1 MKSSKYSS
9 SQKITVAIDCVIFGF
24 DSEKLN
30 LLLFKRKV
38 NPFEGSWS
46 LIGEVLENNL
56 SLDKSASEILHKLTG
71 LENIYLKQLKTY
83 GELNRDPAERV
94 ISIVYFSLIRVDEV
108 RLKEIENTD
117 AKWFAFNELP
127 ELILD
132 HGQMVKDSI
141 SELRNIAK
149 DQPLGFELLPKLF
162 TLPQL
167 QTLYESIYNNKFDS
181 RNFRKKILSLN
192 VLEKTNLKDKSTS
205 RKGAF
210 LFGFKESI
218 LNNSQKNK
226 GIYNT
231 KDVFQF

>member
-1 MKSSKYSS
+1 MNNSNYSS

-38 NPFEGSWS
+38 NPFKGSWS
-46 LIGEVLENNL
+46 LIGEVLENDL
-56 SLDKSASEILHKLTG
+56 SLDESASEILFKLTG

-94 ISIVYFSLIRVDEV
+94 ISIVYFSLIRVDEL
-108 RLKEIENTD
+108 RLKEVKNKD
-117 AKWFAFNELP
+117 AKWFALNDIP

-132 HGQMVKDSI
+132 HSDMVQDSI

-167 QTLYESIYNNKFDS
+167 QTLYESIYNTKFDS

-192 VLEKTNLKDKSTS
+192 VLEKTNLKDKSNS

-210 LFGFKESI
+210 LFGFKEN
-218 LNNSQKNK
+218 LLDDNQKNRDR
-226 GIYNT
+226 YNT

>member
-1 MKSSKYSS
+1 MENSKYTSN
-9 SQKITVAIDCVIFGF
+9 QNITVAIDCVIFGF
-24 DSEKLN
+24 DLKKLN
-30 LLLFKRKV
+30 LLLFKRRV
-38 NPFEGSWS
+38 NPFKGSWS
-46 LIGEVLENNL
+46 LIGEVLENNVSLNQSATDIL
-56 SLDKSASEILHKLTG
+56 SKLTG

-83 GELNRDPAERV
+83 GALNRDPKERV
-94 ISIVYFSLIRVDEV
+94 ISIVYFSLIRVDKLS
-108 RLKEIENTD
+108 LKIVENYD

-127 ELILD
+127 DLILD
-132 HGQMVKDSI
+132 HSEMVKDSI
-141 SELRNIAK
+141 SELRSIAK

-167 QTLYESIYNNKFDS
+167 QTLYECIYNTKFDS

-210 LFGFKESI
+210 LFGFKENVV
-218 LNNSQKNK
+218 NNYQKNEET
-226 GIYNT
+226 YNT

>member
-1 MKSSKYSS
+1 MKNSKYTSN
-9 SQKITVAIDCVIFGF
+9 QNITVAIDCVIFGF
-24 DSEKLN
+24 DLNKLN
-30 LLLFKRKV
+30 LLLFKRRV
-38 NPFEGSWS
+38 NPFKGSWS
-46 LIGEVLENNL
+46 LIGEVLENNVSLNQSATDIL
-56 SLDKSASEILHKLTG
+56 SKLTG

-83 GELNRDPAERV
+83 GALNRDPKERV
-94 ISIVYFSLIRVDEV
+94 ISIVYFSLIRVDKLS
-108 RLKEIENTD
+108 LKIVENYD

-127 ELILD
+127 DLILD
-132 HGQMVKDSI
+132 HSEMVKDSI
-141 SELRNIAK
+141 SELRSIAK

-167 QTLYESIYNNKFDS
+167 QTLYECIYNTKFDS

-210 LFGFKESI
+210 LFGFKENI
-218 LNNSQKNK
+218 VNNYQKNEET
-226 GIYNT
+226 YNT

>member
-1 MKSSKYSS
+1 MENSKYTSN
-9 SQKITVAIDCVIFGF
+9 QNITVAIDCVIFGF
-24 DSEKLN
+24 DLKKLN
-30 LLLFKRKV
+30 LLLFKRRV
-38 NPFEGSWS
+38 NPFKGSWS
-46 LIGEVLENNL
+46 LIGEVLENNVSLNQSATDIL
-56 SLDKSASEILHKLTG
+56 SKLTG

-83 GELNRDPAERV
+83 GALNRDPKERV
-94 ISIVYFSLIRVDEV
+94 ISIVYFSLIRVDKLS
-108 RLKEIENTD
+108 LKIVENYD

-127 ELILD
+127 DLILD
-132 HGQMVKDSI
+132 HSDMVKDSI
-141 SELRNIAK
+141 SELRSIAK

-167 QTLYESIYNNKFDS
+167 QTLYECIYNTKFDS

-210 LFGFKESI
+210 LFGFKENI
-218 LNNSQKNK
+218 VNNYQKNEET
-226 GIYNT
+226 YNT

>member
-1 MKSSKYSS
+1 MKNSKYTSN
-9 SQKITVAIDCVIFGF
+9 QNITVAIDCVIFGF
-24 DSEKLN
+24 DLNKLN
-30 LLLFKRKV
+30 LLLFKRRV
-38 NPFEGSWS
+38 NPFKGSWS
-46 LIGEVLENNL
+46 LIGEVLENNVSLNQSATDIL
-56 SLDKSASEILHKLTG
+56 SKLTG

-83 GELNRDPAERV
+83 GALNRDPKERV
-94 ISIVYFSLIRVDEV
+94 ISIVYFSLIRVDKLS
-108 RLKEIENTD
+108 LKIVENYD

-127 ELILD
+127 DLILD
-132 HGQMVKDSI
+132 HSEMVKDSI
-141 SELRNIAK
+141 SDLRSIAK

-167 QTLYESIYNNKFDS
+167 QTLYECIYNTKFDS

-210 LFGFKESI
+210 LFGFKENI
-218 LNNSQKNK
+218 VNNYQKNEET
-226 GIYNT
+226 YNT

>member
-1 MKSSKYSS
+1 MKSFKYSS

-38 NPFEGSWS
+38 NPFKGSWS

-56 SLDKSASEILHKLTG
+56 SLDKSASEILYKLTG

-117 AKWFAFNELP
+117 AKWFAFNQLP

-132 HGQMVKDSI
+132 HSQMVKDSI

-181 RNFRKKILSLN
+181 RNFRKKILTLN

>member
-1 MKSSKYSS
+1 MENSKYTSN
-9 SQKITVAIDCVIFGF
+9 QNITVAIDCVIFGF
-24 DSEKLN
+24 DLNKLN
-30 LLLFKRKV
+30 LLLFKRRV
-38 NPFEGSWS
+38 NPFKGSWS
-46 LIGEVLENNL
+46 LIGEVLENNVSLNQSATDIL
-56 SLDKSASEILHKLTG
+56 SKLTG

-83 GELNRDPAERV
+83 GALNRDPKERV
-94 ISIVYFSLIRVDEV
+94 ISIVYFSLIRVDEL
-108 RLKEIENTD
+108 RLKEVENNN

-141 SELRNIAK
+141 TELRNIAK

-167 QTLYESIYNNKFDS
+167 QNLYEGIYSTKFDS

-192 VLEKTNLKDKSTS
+192 VLEKTNLKDKSNS
-205 RKGAF
+205 KKGAY
-210 LFGFKESI
+210 LFGFKENI
-218 LNNSQKNK
+218 LNNNQKNK
-226 GIYNT
+226 GTYNT

>member
-1 MKSSKYSS
+1 MGTSKYNK
-9 SQKITVAIDCVIFGF
+9 SQKITVAVDCVIFGF

-38 NPFEGSWS
+38 NPFKGSWS
-46 LIGEVLENNL
+46 LIGEVVENNL
-56 SLDKSASEILHKLTG
+56 SLDKSANEILSKLTG

-108 RLKEIENTD
+108 RLKGVENKD
-117 AKWFAFNELP
+117 AKWFAFNDLP

-132 HGQMVKDSI
+132 HNEMVKDSI

-167 QTLYESIYNNKFDS
+167 QTLYESIYNTKFDS

-192 VLEKTNLKDKSTS
+192 VLEKTNLKDKSNS

-210 LFGFKESI
+210 LFGFKENI
-218 LNNSQKNK
+218 FDNK
-226 GIYNT
+226 QRNKDTYNT

>member
-1 MKSSKYSS
+1 MENSRYSS
-9 SQKITVAIDCVIFGF
+9 NQNITVAIDCVIFGF
-24 DSEKLN
+24 DSKKLN
-30 LLLFKRKV
+30 LLLFKRRV
-38 NPFEGSWS
+38 SPFKGSWS
-46 LIGEVLENNL
+46 LIGEVLENNISLNQSATDIL
-56 SLDKSASEILHKLTG
+56 SKLTG

-83 GELNRDPAERV
+83 GALNRDPQERV
-94 ISIVYFSLIRVDEV
+94 ISIVYFSLIRVDKLS
-108 RLKEIENTD
+108 LKMVENYD

-132 HGQMVKDSI
+132 HSQMVKDSI

-167 QTLYESIYNNKFDS
+167 QTLYECIYNTKFDS

-205 RKGAF
+205 RKGAY
-210 LFGFKESI
+210 LFGFKENV
-218 LNNSQKNK
+218 LNNYQKDE
-226 GIYNT
+226 GTYNT

>member
-1 MKSSKYSS
+1 MKNSKYTSN
-9 SQKITVAIDCVIFGF
+9 QNITVAIDCVIFGF
-24 DSEKLN
+24 DLKKLN
-30 LLLFKRKV
+30 LLLFKRRV
-38 NPFEGSWS
+38 NPFKGSWS
-46 LIGEVLENNL
+46 LIGEVLENNVSLNQSATDIL
-56 SLDKSASEILHKLTG
+56 SKLTG

-83 GELNRDPAERV
+83 GALNRDPKERV
-94 ISIVYFSLIRVDEV
+94 ISIVYFSLIRVDKLS
-108 RLKEIENTD
+108 LKIVENYD

-127 ELILD
+127 DLILD
-132 HGQMVKDSI
+132 HSEMVKDSI
-141 SELRNIAK
+141 SELRSIAK

-167 QTLYESIYNNKFDS
+167 QTLYECIYNTKFDS

-210 LFGFKESI
+210 LFGFKENI
-218 LNNSQKNK
+218 VNNYQKNEET
-226 GIYNT
+226 YNT

>member
-1 MKSSKYSS
+1 MKNSKYTSN
-9 SQKITVAIDCVIFGF
+9 QNITVAIDCVIFGF
-24 DSEKLN
+24 DLKKLN
-30 LLLFKRKV
+30 LLLFKRRV
-38 NPFEGSWS
+38 NPFKGSWS
-46 LIGEVLENNL
+46 LIGEVLENNVSLNQSATDIL
-56 SLDKSASEILHKLTG
+56 SKLTG

-83 GELNRDPAERV
+83 GALNRDPKERV
-94 ISIVYFSLIRVDEV
+94 ISIVYFSLIRVDKLS
-108 RLKEIENTD
+108 LKIVENYD

-127 ELILD
+127 DLILD
-132 HGQMVKDSI
+132 HSDMVKDSI
-141 SELRNIAK
+141 SELRSIAK

-167 QTLYESIYNNKFDS
+167 QTLYECIYNTKFDS

-210 LFGFKESI
+210 LFGFKENI
-218 LNNSQKNK
+218 VNNYQKNEET
-226 GIYNT
+226 YNT

>member
-1 MKSSKYSS
+1 MKISKYTSN
-9 SQKITVAIDCVIFGF
+9 QNITVAIDCVIFGF
-24 DSEKLN
+24 DLKKLN
-30 LLLFKRKV
+30 LLLFKRRV
-38 NPFEGSWS
+38 NPFKGSWS
-46 LIGEVLENNL
+46 LIGEVLENNVSLNQSATDIL
-56 SLDKSASEILHKLTG
+56 SKLTG

-83 GELNRDPAERV
+83 GALNRDPKERV
-94 ISIVYFSLIRVDEV
+94 ISIVYFSLIRVDKLS
-108 RLKEIENTD
+108 LKIVENYD

-127 ELILD
+127 DLILD
-132 HGQMVKDSI
+132 HSDMVKDSI
-141 SELRNIAK
+141 SELRSIAK

-167 QTLYESIYNNKFDS
+167 QTLYECIYNTKFDS

-210 LFGFKESI
+210 LFGFKENI
-218 LNNSQKNK
+218 VNNYQKNEET
-226 GIYNT
+226 YNT

>member
-1 MKSSKYSS
+1 MKDSKYSV

-30 LLLFKRKV
+30 LLLIKRRV
-38 NPFEGSWS
+38 NPFKGSWS
-46 LIGEVLENNL
+46 LVGEVLENDL
-56 SLDKSASEILHKLTG
+56 SLNQSANEILYKLTG
-71 LENIYLKQLKTY
+71 LKNIYLKQLKTY

-108 RLKEIENTD
+108 FKDINSKVDT
-117 AKWFAFNELP
+117 KWFAFNELP

-132 HGQMVKDSI
+132 HSEMVKDSI
-141 SELRNIAK
+141 SELKSIAK

-167 QTLYESIYNNKFDS
+167 QTLYECIYNTKFDS

>member
-1 MKSSKYSS
+1 MKNSKYTSN
-9 SQKITVAIDCVIFGF
+9 QNITVAIDCVIFGF
-24 DSEKLN
+24 DLNKLN
-30 LLLFKRKV
+30 LLLFKRRV
-38 NPFEGSWS
+38 NPFKGSWS
-46 LIGEVLENNL
+46 LIGEVLENNVSLNQSATDIL
-56 SLDKSASEILHKLTG
+56 SKLTG

-83 GELNRDPAERV
+83 GALNRDPKERV
-94 ISIVYFSLIRVDEV
+94 ISIVYFSLIRVDKLN
-108 RLKEIENTD
+108 LKIVENYD

-127 ELILD
+127 DLILD
-132 HGQMVKDSI
+132 HSEMVKDSI
-141 SELRNIAK
+141 SELRSIAK

-167 QTLYESIYNNKFDS
+167 QTLYECIYNTKFDS

-210 LFGFKESI
+210 LFGFKENI
-218 LNNSQKNK
+218 VNNYQKNEET
-226 GIYNT
+226 YNT

>member
-1 MKSSKYSS
+1 MDNSRYISN
-9 SQKITVAIDCVIFGF
+9 QNITVAIDCVIFGF
-24 DSEKLN
+24 DLKKLN
-30 LLLFKRKV
+30 LLLFKRRV
-38 NPFEGSWS
+38 SPFKGSWS
-46 LIGEVLENNL
+46 LIGEVLENNVSLNQSATDIL
-56 SLDKSASEILHKLTG
+56 SKLTG

-83 GELNRDPAERV
+83 GALNRDPQERV
-94 ISIVYFSLIRVDEV
+94 ISIVYFSLIRVDKLS
-108 RLKEIENTD
+108 LKMVENYD

-132 HGQMVKDSI
+132 HSQMVKDSI

-167 QTLYESIYNNKFDS
+167 QTLYECIYNTKFDS

-192 VLEKTNLKDKSTS
+192 ILEKTNLKDKSTS

-210 LFGFKESI
+210 LFGFKENV
-218 LNNSQKNK
+218 LNNNQKDE
-226 GIYNT
+226 GTYNT

>member
-1 MKSSKYSS
+1 MKDSKYSS
-9 SQKITVAIDCVIFGF
+9 NQKITVAIDCVIFGF

-30 LLLFKRKV
+30 LLLIKRRV
-38 NPFEGSWS
+38 NPFKGSWS
-46 LIGEVLENNL
+46 LVGEVLENDL
-56 SLDKSASEILHKLTG
+56 SLNQSANEILYKLTG
-71 LENIYLKQLKTY
+71 LKNIYLKQLKTY

-108 RLKEIENTD
+108 FKDINSKVD

-132 HGQMVKDSI
+132 HSEMVKDSI
-141 SELRNIAK
+141 SELKSIAK

-167 QTLYESIYNNKFDS
+167 QTLYECIYNTKFDS

-205 RKGAF
+205 RKGAY
-210 LFGFKESI
+210 LFGFKENF
-218 LNNSQKNK
+218 LNDSQNHKST
-226 GIYNT
+226 YNT
-231 KDVFQF
+231 KDVFRF

>member
-1 MKSSKYSS
+1 MKNSKYTSN
-9 SQKITVAIDCVIFGF
+9 QNITVAIDCVIFGF
-24 DSEKLN
+24 DSKKLN
-30 LLLFKRKV
+30 LLLFKRRV
-38 NPFEGSWS
+38 NPFKGSWS
-46 LIGEVLENNL
+46 LIGEVLENNVSLNQSATDIL
-56 SLDKSASEILHKLTG
+56 SKLTG

-83 GELNRDPAERV
+83 GALNRDPKERV
-94 ISIVYFSLIRVDEV
+94 ISIVYFSLIRVDKLS
-108 RLKEIENTD
+108 LKIVENYD

-127 ELILD
+127 DLILD
-132 HGQMVKDSI
+132 HSDMVKDSI
-141 SELRNIAK
+141 SELRSIAK

-167 QTLYESIYNNKFDS
+167 QTLYECIYNTKFDS

-210 LFGFKESI
+210 LFGFKENI
-218 LNNSQKNK
+218 VNNYQKNEET
-226 GIYNT
+226 YNT

>member
-1 MKSSKYSS
+1 MDNSRYISN
-9 SQKITVAIDCVIFGF
+9 QNITVAIDCVIFGF
-24 DSEKLN
+24 DLKKLN
-30 LLLFKRKV
+30 LLLFKRRV
-38 NPFEGSWS
+38 SPFKGSWS
-46 LIGEVLENNL
+46 LIGEVLENNISLNQSATDIL
-56 SLDKSASEILHKLTG
+56 SKLTG

-83 GELNRDPAERV
+83 GALNRDPQERV
-94 ISIVYFSLIRVDEV
+94 ISIVYFSLIRVDKLS
-108 RLKEIENTD
+108 LKMVENYD

-132 HGQMVKDSI
+132 HSQMVKDSI

-167 QTLYESIYNNKFDS
+167 QTLYECIYNTKFDS

-192 VLEKTNLKDKSTS
+192 ILEKTNLKDKSTS
-205 RKGAF
+205 RKGAY
-210 LFGFKESI
+210 LFGFKENV
-218 LNNSQKNK
+218 LNNYQKDE
-226 GIYNT
+226 GTYNT

>member
-1 MKSSKYSS
+1 MENSKYTSN
-9 SQKITVAIDCVIFGF
+9 QNITVAIDCVIFGF
-24 DSEKLN
+24 DSKKLN
-30 LLLFKRKV
+30 LLLFKRRV
-38 NPFEGSWS
+38 NPFKGSWS
-46 LIGEVLENNL
+46 LIGEVLENNVSLNQSATDIL
-56 SLDKSASEILHKLTG
+56 SKLTG

-83 GELNRDPAERV
+83 GALNRDPKERV
-94 ISIVYFSLIRVDEV
+94 ISIVYFSLIRVDKLS
-108 RLKEIENTD
+108 LKIVENYD

-127 ELILD
+127 DLILD
-132 HGQMVKDSI
+132 HSDMVKDSI
-141 SELRNIAK
+141 SELRSIAK

-167 QTLYESIYNNKFDS
+167 QTLYECIYNTKFDS

-210 LFGFKESI
+210 LFGFKENI
-218 LNNSQKNK
+218 VNNYQKNEET
-226 GIYNT
+226 YNT